1 MKQNMNIIRDLRKS
15 QGLMQKELA
24 EMLQVA
30 QNTLST
36 WELGKYDPSIKAL
49 NQMADIFGVS
59 VDYILGRTDEPAE
72 ETQQEEKKEQ
82 KETSSNKEFSASTQS
97 AKVWMIVQK
106 LYTLDPD
113 QLAAIELIVNS
124 MMSKNGED

>member
-72 ETQQEEKKEQ
+72 ETQQEE
-82 KETSSNKEFSASTQS
+82 TSGNKEFSASTQS

-124 MMSKNGED
+124 MMSKNDED